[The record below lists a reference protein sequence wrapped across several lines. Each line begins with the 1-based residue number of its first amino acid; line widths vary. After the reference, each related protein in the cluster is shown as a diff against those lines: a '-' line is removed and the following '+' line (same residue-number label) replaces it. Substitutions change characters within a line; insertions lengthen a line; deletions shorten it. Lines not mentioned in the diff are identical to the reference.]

1 MEEPDVTLATEDTSV
16 PVEDED
22 AFMMALPE
30 EPLFLGEE
38 ATPGEGRPAPL
49 PGLRG
54 PPHESITSRASS
66 PSVLLL
72 EEPSMTAW

>member
-1 MEEPDVTLATEDTSV
+1 MEEPDVTLAPEDTGV
-16 PVEDED
+16 MAEDD
-22 AFMMALPE
+22 VFRLVLPA

-38 ATPGEGRPAPL
+38 ATPGEGRPAP

-66 PSVLLL
+66 PSVLVL
-72 EEPSMTAW
+72 EEPSVTAW